1 MLDNRLEI
9 QDRAL
14 LKWAIYEKDQYAQKY
29 IYLKYKPAIRQF
41 IKNAGKFDGYI
52 DDLVHEVFVNIC
64 DGKCQYSGST
74 DVRGYLCGVAK
85 NVAKYHIRREK
96 RRARANL
103 IYQNNASTK
112 LNHPTNITNISK
124 NYRFDKFQETL
135 HQTIAKLPKKSREVV
150 ELVLIHK
157 MKPTQAAKKLDCSL
171 AIFCDRLHY
180 GLKKLRRERSFF
192 SDFFE
197 T

>member
-1 MLDNRLEI
+1 MSDDELEI
-9 QDRAL
+9 QDRTL
-14 LKWAIYEKDQYAQKY
+14 LKRAIYEKDQYAQKY
-29 IYLKYKPAIRQF
+29 IYLKYKPAVRQF
-41 IKNAGKFDGYI
+41 IKNAGKLDGYI

-64 DGKCQYSGST
+64 EGKCQYSGST

-103 IYQNNASTK
+103 IYRNNASTK
-112 LNHPTNITNISK
+112 PNHPSNRANISE

-135 HQTIAKLPKKSREVV
+135 HQAITKLPSKSREAV

-157 MKPTQAAKKLDCSL
+157 VKHHQAAKQLGCSSVV
-171 AIFCDRLHY
+171 FRNRLHR
-180 GLKKLRRERSFF
+180 GLKELRKKHRVGSNFLRL
-192 SDFFE
+192 
-197 T
+197 

>member
-1 MLDNRLEI
+1 MLEDGLEI

-14 LKWAIYEKDQYAQKY
+14 LKRAIYEKDQHAQEY
-29 IYLKYKPAIRQF
+29 IYLKYKHAVRQF
-41 IKNAGKFDGYI
+41 IKNIGKLDGYV
-52 DDLVHEVFVNIC
+52 DDLAHEVFVNIC
-64 DGKCQYSGST
+64 ESKCQYSGNT

-85 NVAKYHIRREK
+85 NVAKYHIRKEK
-96 RRARANL
+96 RRAYANL
-103 IYQNNASTK
+103 IYQNNTSARSG
-112 LNHPTNITNISK
+112 HPTNLTNISE

-135 HQTIAKLPKKSREVV
+135 HQAIAKLPKKSREVV

-157 MKPTQAAKKLDCSL
+157 MKPSQAAKKLDCSL

-180 GLKKLRRERSFF
+180 GLKKLRKERSIF

>member
-1 MLDNRLEI
+1 MSDDELEI

-14 LKWAIYEKDQYAQKY
+14 LKRAIHEKDQCAQRY
-29 IYLKYKPAIRQF
+29 IYLRYKPAVRQF
-41 IKNAGKFDGYI
+41 IKNAGKLDGYS

-64 DGKCQYSGST
+64 EGKCQYSGNT

-96 RRARANL
+96 RRVCANL
-103 IYQNNASTK
+103 IYRSNASTRP
-112 LNHPTNITNISK
+112 NNPTHMTNISE

-135 HQTIAKLPKKSREVV
+135 HQAIAKLPKKSREVV

-157 MKPTQAAKKLDCSL
+157 MKPSQAAKKLDCSL

-180 GLKKLRRERSFF
+180 GLKKLRRERSIF

>member
-1 MLDNRLEI
+1 MSDDGLEI
-9 QDRAL
+9 QDRTL
-14 LKWAIYEKDQYAQKY
+14 LKRAICEKDQYAQKY
-29 IYLKYKPAIRQF
+29 IYLKYKPAVHQF
-41 IKNAGKFDGYI
+41 IKNTGILDGYI
-52 DDLVHEVFVNIC
+52 NDLVHEVFVNIC
-64 DGKCQYSGST
+64 EGKCHYSGNT

-96 RRARANL
+96 RRAHANL

-112 LNHPTNITNISK
+112 PNYPTNMINISE
-124 NYRFDKFQETL
+124 NYQFDKFQETL
-135 HQTIAKLPKKSREVV
+135 HQAIAKLPKKSREAV

-157 MKPTQAAKKLDCSL
+157 MKLSQAAKRLDCSS
-171 AIFCDRLHY
+171 AIFRDRLHY
-180 GLKKLRRERSFF
+180 GLKKLRRECSNF

>member
-1 MLDNRLEI
+1 MSDDGLEI

-14 LKWAIYEKDQYAQKY
+14 LKRAIYEKDQYAQRY

-41 IKNAGKFDGYI
+41 IKNTGKLDGYV
-52 DDLVHEVFVNIC
+52 DDLAHEVFVNIC
-64 DGKCQYSGST
+64 EGKCQYSGST

-96 RRARANL
+96 RRVRANL
-103 IYQNNASTK
+103 IYRNNASTK
-112 LNHPTNITNISK
+112 PNHPINITNKSV

-135 HQTIAKLPKKSREVV
+135 RQAIAKLPKKSREAV
-150 ELVLIHK
+150 ELVLIYK
-157 MKPTQAAKKLDCSL
+157 IKPLQAAKRLGCSS
-171 AIFCDRLHY
+171 AIFRDRLHY
-180 GLKKLRRERSFF
+180 GLKKLRRERSNF